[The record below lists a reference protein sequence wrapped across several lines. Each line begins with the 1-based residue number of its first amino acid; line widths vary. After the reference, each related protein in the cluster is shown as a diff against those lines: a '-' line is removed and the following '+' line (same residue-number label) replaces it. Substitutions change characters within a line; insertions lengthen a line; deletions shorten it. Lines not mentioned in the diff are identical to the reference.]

1 MSSRELNR
9 RSLGKTIVAMAMVAT
24 VQPLRLLVAAE
35 ETKAQRC
42 TKSHDAASRSEL
54 PFVCIS
60 RRTAEGDLVTFL
72 KKREAMNQGE

>member
-9 RSLGKTIVAMAMVAT
+9 RSLGKTIVAMAIVAA
-24 VQPLRLLVAAE
+24 VQPLRPLVAAE

-42 TKSHDAASRSEL
+42 TKSPDAASSQEL

-72 KKREAMNQGE
+72 KKREAM

>member
-1 MSSRELNR
+1 MSARELNR
-9 RSLGKTIVAMAMVAT
+9 RTLGKTIMAMAMVAT

-35 ETKAQRC
+35 ETKVQRC
-42 TKSHDAASRSEL
+42 AKSADAASSQKL

-72 KKREAMNQGE
+72 KKRG